1 MQTLTR
7 NGKTVTKFV
16 TPSGV
21 VAVIASQV
29 SDELLT
35 ALRRKLE
42 RKLRRSGHL
51 KQRDCA
57 VD

>member
-1 MQTLTR
+1 MQTLRR

-21 VAVIASQV
+21 VAVVASQV
-29 SDELLT
+29 SDELLI

-42 RKLRRSGHL
+42 RKLRLSGHL
-51 KQRDCA
+51 KRKDSA